1 MLWGGDVDGSFT
13 SSQDFSPR
21 PAQRSQGRDQNSK
34 VKKIFGDD
42 APSPPLIQKAPSVA
56 TIQDTAWF
64 LKHDL
69 EDDLAYDVKGQVKGG
84 TLDAL
89 IERLTRHDI
98 MDSTF
103 NQTFLLTFKSFT
115 TAEELFDKLIGR
127 YNSHLTLYI
136 DGSFNI
142 SPPPGLTEQETETW
156 KEKVQ
161 CTSPPSKY
169 IPTVQFQSV
178 SEY

>member
-1 MLWGGDVDGSFT
+1 LGGVSVDGSFT

-21 PAQRSQGRDQNSK
+21 PAQRSQGRDPNSK

-56 TIQDTAWF
+56 TTTDTAWF

-127 YNSHLTLYI
+127 YHSHLTLYT
-136 DGSFNI
+136 DSRFNI
-142 SPPPGLTEQETETW
+142 SPPPGLSEQETETW

-161 CTSPPSKY
+161 CTF
-169 IPTVQFQSV
+169 PTSILF
-178 SEY
+178 